1 MFSLIKGWLGEKL
14 TTLGIALFL
23 DRKLYRRIDNVI
35 LAADDGSTTQIDHL
49 LVSRFG
55 IFVIETKNMKGW
67 IFGRASDP
75 QWTQVLFGRKYRFQ
89 NPLRQNFRH
98 TCIVAEKLN
107 VPREAVYGI
116 VFFIGDCRF
125 KTPIPDGVFC
135 NGVAS
140 HIRHHRYEWFSDAE
154 VERFERK
161 LRDIKQHSRFT
172 GADHV
177 RSLRERYDSETT
189 CPKCGSNLVERVA
202 RKGSRGGERF
212 LGCSAY
218 PKCRYTKAV

>member
-1 MFSLIKGWLGEKL
+1 
-14 TTLGIALFL
+14 LFL
-23 DRKLYRRIDNVI
+23 DRTIYRRVDNVI

-49 LVSRFG
+49 LVSRFS

-67 IFGRASDP
+67 IFGRAGDP
-75 QWTQVLFGRKYRFQ
+75 RWTQVLFGHKYRFQ

-98 TCIVAEKLN
+98 TCVVAEKLN
-107 VPREAVYGI
+107 VQREAVHGI

-135 NGVAS
+135 SGVAS
-140 HIRHHRYEWFSDAE
+140 HIRSHRYEWFFEDE
-154 VERFERK
+154 VERLERR

-172 GADHV
+172 GGEHV
-177 RSLRERYDSETT
+177 RLLRERYDSETT
-189 CPKCGSNLVERVA
+189 CPKCGCHLVERVA
-202 RKGSRGGERF
+202 RKGSRAGERF

-218 PKCRYTKAV
+218 PKCRYVRTR